1 LKINNRLN
9 LLPGKSFLNLDEI
22 AEKMKKE
29 NKEIYNFGVG
39 DPNLDIS
46 EEITEGLKNGLK
58 KSKFNNYPPYDGII
72 ELKREI
78 IKYYKNLYDVILNED
93 EVIITI
99 GSKNAIVNL
108 IPAVCDFNDSI
119 MIPEPAYPV
128 YKNACSLWGV
138 HYNKIPL
145 TSTNNYL
152 PSLNIDDK
160 ILKESKL
167 LFLNYP
173 NNPTGAAASGKFY
186 GDIIKLADQYN
197 IIPVND
203 GAYNEI
209 VFNDAPISILQY
221 DIKKQSIEI
230 GSFSKIFNMTGFRI
244 GYAAG
249 NKDVIKAMIK
259 INSNLDSGQF
269 IPVQYA
275 AISALRLGE
284 DYRKK
289 VSSEYYSR
297 KEKLI
302 NILKTK
308 NIKYFNSSGAIYLWC
323 HVPKGFSTDEFCGEL
338 LEKYGIIVS
347 PGYNFGTTTYDF
359 FRIAL
364 TESIENIEKAFSKLR
379 VYN

>member
-1 LKINNRLN
+1 MKINNRLN
-9 LLPGKSFLNLDEI
+9 LLSEKSFLNLDEI

-78 IKYYKNLYDVILNED
+78 IKYYKNLYGVILNDD

-160 ILKESKL
+160 ILKE
-167 LFLNYP
+167 
-173 NNPTGAAASGKFY
+173 
-186 GDIIKLADQYN
+186 
-197 IIPVND
+197 
-203 GAYNEI
+203 
-209 VFNDAPISILQY
+209 
-221 DIKKQSIEI
+221 
-230 GSFSKIFNMTGFRI
+230 
-244 GYAAG
+244 
-249 NKDVIKAMIK
+249 
-259 INSNLDSGQF
+259 
-269 IPVQYA
+269 
-275 AISALRLGE
+275 
-284 DYRKK
+284 
-289 VSSEYYSR
+289 
-297 KEKLI
+297 
-302 NILKTK
+302 
-308 NIKYFNSSGAIYLWC
+308 
-323 HVPKGFSTDEFCGEL
+323 
-338 LEKYGIIVS
+338 
-347 PGYNFGTTTYDF
+347 
-359 FRIAL
+359 
-364 TESIENIEKAFSKLR
+364 
-379 VYN
+379 

>member
-1 LKINNRLN
+1 
-9 LLPGKSFLNLDEI
+9 
-22 AEKMKKE
+22 M
-29 NKEIYNFGVG
+29 
-39 DPNLDIS
+39 
-46 EEITEGLKNGLK
+46 
-58 KSKFNNYPPYDGII
+58 
-72 ELKREI
+72 
-78 IKYYKNLYDVILNED
+78 
-93 EVIITI
+93 
-99 GSKNAIVNL
+99 
-108 IPAVCDFNDSI
+108 
-119 MIPEPAYPV
+119 
-128 YKNACSLWGV
+128 
-138 HYNKIPL
+138 
-145 TSTNNYL
+145 
-152 PSLNIDDK
+152 
-160 ILKESKL
+160 
-167 LFLNYP
+167 FLNYP
-173 NNPTGAAASGKFY
+173 NNPTGAAATGKFY

-289 VSSEYYSR
+289 VSSEYYNR